1 MLQSSIKVS
10 LIVVSVEQLTYIDGL
25 KIFKFYDH
33 PEISVEIE
41 VMKIRK
47 KNMVTTISLIRD
59 TRHNHIFTC
68 ILDLY
73 YVHIHDTIFT
83 S

>member
-47 KNMVTTISLIRD
+47 KNMVTTI
-59 TRHNHIFTC
+59 
-68 ILDLY
+68 
-73 YVHIHDTIFT
+73 
-83 S
+83 